1 LAAQKA
7 KMDKKDMLEKEQN
20 EFSPILGQIVRIES
34 ENHKLPLFGRLISV
48 SDQFLTIERVDGRI
62 TIIRRR
68 AILTV
73 EPVKNQLNEQ
83 PARTV

>member
-1 LAAQKA
+1 
-7 KMDKKDMLEKEQN
+7 MDKKAMLEKEQN
-20 EFSPILGQIVRIES
+20 EFNPILGQIVRIES

-68 AILTV
+68 AVLTA
-73 EPVKNQLNEQ
+73 EPVKNQQNESKDG
-83 PARTV
+83 PNV